1 LGVLRDYV
9 EPILW
14 LASLGILV
22 VVVPLLILY
31 FVMLLKIG
39 AYSWIPIGGYV
50 LIVAWFCLRAQKQ
63 AAKKLE
69 ELHKRPLLESI
80 DQRVEAYKRLIEEN
94 DE

>member
-1 LGVLRDYV
+1 MGGLRDYV

-22 VVVPLLILY
+22 VVVPLFILY

-50 LIVAWFCLRAQKQ
+50 IIVAWFCLRAQKQ